1 MLDVN
6 KFQDKG
12 VVHSSMFGKRQR
24 AWSEGSE
31 TFFFFFYFFVQRGDE
46 RGLWELEIFDF
57 ELRSDINE
65 RFLLM
70 TVLGKL

>member
-1 MLDVN
+1 MSDVN

-12 VVHSSMFGKRQR
+12 MVHSSMMERDREHGQR
-24 AWSEGSE
+24 GVRL
-31 TFFFFFYFFVQRGDE
+31 FFFFFYFFVQRGDE